1 MKYFTQRT
9 TKKNYGKL
17 YRFLIIAMLVMCGGM
32 VMGQTNTW
40 KPQSST
46 SATYIL
52 RSNGTGNNFDVY
64 RANGNGTTLVGSN
77 YTHIYG
83 RVNFAPDT
91 EVTIIFENERTI
103 LFNGQF
109 DFNGDGSSLT
119 LQLGNISANAGNP
132 NIAHSADNPTLKIIG
147 NNGYNNQKV
156 AFFLRPTSSNNVS
169 DRQLIIQGHNP
180 TGSETYPTSYDFANN
195 FVIDGDGPTLTIDT
209 TNIGTPM
216 SPYVTATSTGTI
228 KDYGLFRLQQGS
240 LTLKNVTV
248 QNFSTSWSNGG
259 MAQVFTNNATAGVD
273 LLFEHC
279 YFTNIGASSSSGS
292 PVLRMQGGGG
302 TNANRNAILKNC
314 KIENSFGSRELAVGQ
329 TVAINNA
336 NATIRTLGNNK
347 VPLTIEGCHLA
358 HNYGCPVRWHGCGS
372 SQKMTVKDCLIKNN
386 FTWVETNVNGGGGL
400 LLKGPAQIQNC
411 TIRNNRTNGSG
422 GGIYL
427 STYTDFNSGTPD
439 LIPEHSILKLDS
451 QTKIYGNIAQQNGGG
466 VAIEAKRMNIPNPL
480 WYTPDTYLYYTGGYI
495 YWTANPDGSPNEP
508 FRVEFQQNGGKIYDN
523 TANGGYGG
531 GVFIN
536 REDQCTYYGVVCKL
550 DYGEITG
557 NTAANGGGVAIV
569 TTDNDHVHNPDN
581 IPTNVYPQD
590 VIVEVSG
597 ASLNQQMLIQGNT
610 ANANGGGIYL
620 EAYPIEYNGVTS
632 TVTTTVLDYSN
643 IHNNTATT
651 SGGGLYVERGTV
663 SILKNNDNGTPKPTI
678 SKNTATN
685 GNGGGVYLNNGVVR
699 IKGAVI
705 GSSTPTNG
713 NAAQNGG
720 GIFVNTGDVNINY
733 WRRDD
738 NVATSYVQ
746 QYESAPTEI
755 KNNVATV
762 SGGGIYTS
770 AGIVR
775 AVGKVENHVNQKIEI
790 NNNIAQNGSGGGVF
804 CMGGTDATT
813 TYVKLDNVQLIAN
826 AVQGSSANQGSNVTS
841 GCGGG
846 IYLQKGKIEIT
857 KCDLQQ
863 NTAYVNGGGIN
874 NHEGSIEVSGCL
886 IGGYDDDNNISLG
899 NVAGTAQTAKS
910 GRGGGIYTNAGDI
923 TVTDCKRGSQI
934 YESKISYNTA
944 YYNGGGL
951 NTHQGTVTV
960 TGGHDAANRIEMSH
974 NVATTGSGGG
984 IFCRGTN
991 LNTEYITLTHVD
1003 VTNNQALGTGGTV
1016 DNDGAMPG
1024 CGGGMYLQLGKIHIT
1039 DVNLQGNHANYNG
1052 GGINNHSGEID
1063 VDGCAIGGGAG
1074 LGNSAGNSGGG
1085 IYTNAGNI
1093 DIEDYIDNS
1102 VYGSILHCESKITH
1116 NTAVENGGGV
1126 DTRSGTI
1133 YVNRLQRRDHQI
1145 EISHNTAKK
1154 GGGVYANQGQIY
1166 TYNAFIDN
1174 NTASENGGG
1183 LNNHSGDIC
1192 IYGGSLSN
1200 NTAETGHGGG
1210 AYTNVGDI
1218 DIWPFN
1224 PDGLGMTNLTLNDGT
1239 QMFNNIALYNGGGV
1253 NNHTGRVDVRYAT
1266 IQNNTATRGNG
1277 GGIYCEGPRTEAI
1290 GFTVRLTASLLNQN
1304 KTRGADGTEEAPT
1317 GRGGGLYLKYGRI
1330 FAQGTDFTS
1339 NMANINGGGINNH
1352 EGNIRVYGCN
1362 LSGNSATEGDGG
1374 GIYAHQGDIFIG
1386 PCGLKGSSSITSN
1399 TAKQNGGGIFNH
1411 EGNISINGDYIN
1423 QNQATNGNGG
1433 GIYVNLGDINMM
1445 GGQINN
1451 NTATKGKGGGI
1462 YMGGTVKGNG
1472 STIPDGDGFTISERV
1487 GHTPIV
1493 QVLDVEVGSTTAK
1506 VHYHVVDDGDQNSF
1520 TYTTHGYIL
1529 DGDGENPVTDT
1540 VGNAT
1545 SGDTE
1550 VGDVPGC
1557 RKHNITGL
1565 TAGSTHTIKAWA
1577 TYTNGSTTVGPV
1589 YSPEVSFT
1597 TYPSNAPVVIIGAGT
1612 NITQTTAEVNA
1623 KVIFDGTTEGTD
1635 AITYRG
1641 ICYST
1646 GDDPTAATKV
1656 YDARVNTA
1664 SPYFN
1669 HQFYTIT
1676 LSGLTAGT
1684 TYNAWAFATIANSQ
1698 TDFVYSAAHS
1708 TFTTT
1713 ANIPQVT
1720 TTSATAGNYDPT
1732 SLKSSATFVGTAT
1745 SPAGQGLGIT
1755 EYGFVWST
1763 DDDPSIVDDPK
1774 VTFTG
1779 APSGSFTQ
1787 TIDTLKPGTN
1797 YYARAYAK
1805 NSQGTS
1811 YGAAIG
1817 FVTKNASTVPVVR
1830 STRIS
1835 DITQHTAKVTNK
1847 VVYTGN
1853 NHVTIYGICWNT
1865 TGSPTVSDSYTPLD
1879 PQELTAI
1886 TADNTEYN
1894 CTMTGLRASTTY
1906 YVRAFASNDN
1916 GTTYAYGN
1924 NYNFTTLASNRPRVE
1939 VDVTTTPTQANIQCK
1954 VFYNG
1959 DDVNQFYIVW
1969 GQGTEGE
1976 PGYESHQEN
1985 YTGTI
1990 PSGDFTH
1997 TFTITPSQKDADYWV
2012 YAYAKNNKGEFTGRK
2027 VNFRSGYAK
2036 PTVSAPVISNITFN
2050 PATGHQLATATAT
2063 VNKGDNNTKAYGF
2076 VFGSSQYPTLDRE
2089 SQEDDSDIRHTRIE
2103 GDFSSTTLDF
2113 THTLGSRQLDGGTD
2127 AASTDLSVNALY
2139 SNRLYYVRAY
2149 ATSKTGTDL
2158 TDDDYTYYP
2167 EEGTGYT
2174 PVQFLTLPNIYARG
2188 TSQVTNSSAMLN
2200 AEITSKDSRHYLR
2213 KKGFVWSTNSNDPL
2227 NYDASNTTTQYVV
2240 DITSGVA
2247 TTQTVAHQLPGLT
2260 GGQTYYWR
2268 AFVINQNNNIAYTA
2282 TSNFTTKQF
2291 AVTAVPK
2298 PLAAASVSGGGY
2310 YNNDDQITL
2319 TATAT
2324 NSNYVFVEWKK
2335 NGTAITGGNSIT
2347 ETVTAD
2353 ASYEAYFKVYI
2364 NAQSNNTTYGT
2375 VSVPTGDH
2383 YFTFGQTCTMT
2394 ANPNAGYNFVHWTKD
2409 DEEVGTETSLIIT
2422 VNDAAGDMGGT
2433 YTAVFEPNNNGGGS
2447 KAASASPSTLQGAPG
2462 TTALP
2467 RDIYPAPAREPWDW
2481 DDDILDC
2488 HAPLAMT
2495 ETTDTIVPTRATTTA
2510 PVNKPSIN
2518 NNSAEYGGG
2527 VYVEHNQSNPAKIV
2541 FAGGSTPQTTGTIN
2555 NNTATEAG
2563 GGIYISQGA
2572 SMQMKG
2578 HCQVNSN
2585 HVPTGKKGGGIYL
2598 DGTLLVG
2605 NQASDPTNA
2614 HALQVNL
2621 NWIGDGA
2628 YTDATRNNVYLP
2640 TDPILTGDALHKMRV
2655 ITLLSDISGKTGTQY
2670 NSKIGLSV
2678 DRGFRE
2684 VIYSEKD
2691 EHVSPGVAS
2700 DKKWLEKLMPETGSL
2715 TLNSAIFE
2723 DSQQYYA
2730 LHVTPSDDLFDEDY
2744 IYLWSCWT
2752 SIVAKDPNTSASP
2765 FYVADD
2771 THYEKDENNVW
2782 HIKTNYGLAWF
2793 SSIINGLNNQT
2804 ADPTAK
2810 AVIENDLDMSAYFW
2824 VPLGSVSGSTGSGTE
2839 IAFTDG
2845 GSYQGTFN
2853 GQGHVIKGLICTYMT
2868 GIKKYGL
2875 FGTVNNNAIVKNTF
2889 VDDYRFSTYWQK
2901 SGSTLVETGYRMGGI
2916 AAETEGNAV
2925 ISNCEARGTMKTPY
2939 CTANETYVGGLVGL
2953 MKGTNEVHSSMAMP
2967 EVSGKAQK
2975 VGGLVGQVNANNML
2989 KNSFAN
2995 VKLGA
3000 IANTVNV
3007 GGLVGDN
3014 LGTVENCYARLQ
3026 NTYDNNAPT
3035 NFYWFAGANIGTI
3048 TYCYAPVRTDCSF
3061 AYVPSGVTAP
3071 TGHGNYTAT
3080 QRFSGKYGF
3089 KHRDHQMRA
3098 VVDNDAIYITDK
3110 TNDTLIGGLQHALN
3124 GWVKTAN
3131 TPATPNP
3138 GSKEGEPATEPKY
3151 STWTRT
3157 MATPINDDYP
3167 ILEFADFNA
3176 VGSEDSIYMLYN
3188 TDVNTM
3194 ITAFNAVD
3202 ATMHPTPS
3210 VYLYDENPTTLNV
3223 TNRDNVMLAI
3233 NEDIGILQ
3241 SVPLKARVGVTI
3253 RNSRKGEDDQTRD
3266 PNWHL
3271 FSSAINKVPMGIVYD
3286 YTGDP
3291 TYNGLIPNKPSLT
3304 HDLWSDRTRF
3314 DPPKTQWY
3322 QSDNSDNAAT
3332 YDPNSVGYFPTNTPY
3347 GTWRNIPASEGFF
3360 DLYAYDEFYYHWINF
3375 KRAGKEGYRDHWH
3388 MDRDVVDGNHYLIK
3402 YTNEEKMPQ
3411 GKGYLM
3417 ALSSESMMM
3426 ADGTLNTGSFTTD
3439 VTCTPVGTNLPPNGH
3454 GTGAYDEPW
3463 RTLNL
3468 VGNPYQ
3474 SYLDFK
3480 ELVANSD
3487 NAHLLYNENGYYC
3500 YATRD
3505 DDTYEYIYYT
3515 THASENYVGASQFIH
3530 PHQGF
3535 FVKVNSGG
3543 KLHFTDNMRVAD
3555 KVSAFRG
3562 EDLNYPLVNLLCYEA
3577 SGKRNY
3583 TTVEINRPRVGGG
3596 LKMKNLKTGK
3606 ALIYA
3611 RFDDNDFQTLF
3622 APVGVNTVPV
3632 RFETEEDGTFTL
3644 RWSKYHGDFSYLHLI
3659 DNLTGADIDCLT
3671 TDEYRFEAKTTDYV
3685 SRFKLVF
3692 NCTGIDE
3699 PEVPEPV
3706 EGPTVFAFLMGDE
3719 LIVNGEGTLQL
3730 FDMNGRCLMTTQAVG
3745 QQSSVSLPKVSA
3757 GIYLLRLTG
3766 DKQVKVQK
3774 MVIK

>member
-1 MKYFTQRT
+1 M
-9 TKKNYGKL
+9 
-17 YRFLIIAMLVMCGGM
+17 
-32 VMGQTNTW
+32 
-40 KPQSST
+40 
-46 SATYIL
+46 
-52 RSNGTGNNFDVY
+52 
-64 RANGNGTTLVGSN
+64 
-77 YTHIYG
+77 
-83 RVNFAPDT
+83 
-91 EVTIIFENERTI
+91 
-103 LFNGQF
+103 
-109 DFNGDGSSLT
+109 
-119 LQLGNISANAGNP
+119 
-132 NIAHSADNPTLKIIG
+132 
-147 NNGYNNQKV
+147 
-156 AFFLRPTSSNNVS
+156 
-169 DRQLIIQGHNP
+169 
-180 TGSETYPTSYDFANN
+180 
-195 FVIDGDGPTLTIDT
+195 
-209 TNIGTPM
+209 
-216 SPYVTATSTGTI
+216 
-228 KDYGLFRLQQGS
+228 
-240 LTLKNVTV
+240 
-248 QNFSTSWSNGG
+248 
-259 MAQVFTNNATAGVD
+259 
-273 LLFEHC
+273 
-279 YFTNIGASSSSGS
+279 
-292 PVLRMQGGGG
+292 
-302 TNANRNAILKNC
+302 
-314 KIENSFGSRELAVGQ
+314 
-329 TVAINNA
+329 
-336 NATIRTLGNNK
+336 
-347 VPLTIEGCHLA
+347 
-358 HNYGCPVRWHGCGS
+358 
-372 SQKMTVKDCLIKNN
+372 
-386 FTWVETNVNGGGGL
+386 
-400 LLKGPAQIQNC
+400 LLKGPAAITKC
-411 TIRNNRTNGSG
+411 IIHNNRTNGNG

-427 STYTDFNSGTPD
+427 STYTDFNGGTYD
-439 LIPEHSILKLDS
+439 LIPEHSILRLDPNT
-451 QTKIYGNIAQQNGGG
+451 QIYDNIAQGSGGG
-466 VAIEAKRMNIPNPL
+466 VAIEAKRMRNP
-480 WYTPDTYLYYTGGYI
+480 YHTNTYLNNTDGYI
-495 YWTANPDGSPNEP
+495 YWTADASGQADEP
-508 FRVEFQQNGGKIYDN
+508 FRVEFQQNGGKVYGN
-523 TANGGYGG
+523 TAQGGYGG

-536 REDQCTYYGVVCKL
+536 RENQCTYYGVVCKL
-550 DYGEITG
+550 DYGEIKG
-557 NTAANGGGVAIV
+557 NTADNGGGVAIV
-569 TTDNDHVHNPDN
+569 TTDNEHVDNPNN

-643 IHNNTATT
+643 IHNNTAST

-663 SILKNNDNGTPKPTI
+663 SILKNNDDGTNKPTI

-705 GSSTPTNG
+705 GGTASING
-713 NAAQNGG
+713 NTAQNGG

-738 NVATSYVQ
+738 NVPSSFVQ
-746 QYESAPTEI
+746 QYESSPTEI
-755 KNNVATV
+755 KNNVASV
-762 SGGGIYTS
+762 SGGGIYTN

-826 AVQGSSANQGSNVTS
+826 AVQGSSANQGPNVTS

-886 IGGYDDDNNISLG
+886 IGGASGQG
-899 NVAGTAQTAKS
+899 NEAGTTAQASAT

-923 TVTDCKRGSQI
+923 TVTDCKRGSHI

-951 NTHQGTVTV
+951 NTHEGKVTV
-960 TGGHDAANRIEMSH
+960 TGGHDAANRIEMTH
-974 NVATTGSGGG
+974 NTATTGSGGG
-984 IFCRGTN
+984 IFCRGTS
-991 LNTEYITLTHVD
+991 LTTEYITLTHVD

-1085 IYTNAGNI
+1085 IYTNAGDI

-1116 NTAVENGGGV
+1116 NTAVENGGGI

-1133 YVNRLQRRDHQI
+1133 WVNRLQRRDHQI

-1154 GGGVYANQGQIY
+1154 GGGVYANQGKIY

-1200 NTAETGHGGG
+1200 NAAETGHGGG

-1277 GGIYCEGPRTEAI
+1277 GGIYCEGPRTATL

-1330 FAQGTDFTS
+1330 FAQGTDITS

-1362 LSGNSATEGDGG
+1362 LSGNSATEGNGG

-1386 PCGLKGSSSITSN
+1386 PCGLKGSSSITTN
-1399 TAKQNGGGIFNH
+1399 IAKQNGGGIFNH

-1445 GGQINN
+1445 GGEINN
-1451 NTATKGKGGGI
+1451 NTATNGKGGGI

-1472 STIPDGDGFTISERV
+1472 STIPDGDGFTISERID
-1487 GHTPIV
+1487 HTPIV

-1520 TYTTHGYIL
+1520 DYTTHGYIL
-1529 DGDGENPVTDT
+1529 DGDSENPVTVT
-1540 VGNAT
+1540 VGDAT

-1577 TYTNGSTTVGPV
+1577 TYTNGLTTVGPV

-1597 TYPSNAPVVIIGAGT
+1597 TYSNAPVVIIGAGT
-1612 NITQTTAEVNA
+1612 NITQTTAEVSA
-1623 KVIFDGTTEGTD
+1623 KVVFDGTTEGTND
-1635 AITYRG
+1635 ITYRG

-1646 GDDPTAATKV
+1646 GDDPATAFKV
-1656 YDARVNTA
+1656 YDARVNTT

-1669 HQFYTIT
+1669 HQFYTLT
-1676 LSGLTAGT
+1676 LTGLTAGT
-1684 TYNAWAFATIANSQ
+1684 TYNAWAFATIANTQ

-1720 TTSATAGNYDPT
+1720 TTSATAGNYNT
-1732 SLKSSATFVGTAT
+1732 ATQKSSATFVGTAT
-1745 SPAGQGLGIT
+1745 SPAGTGLGIT
-1755 EYGFVWST
+1755 EYGFVWSI
-1763 DDDPSIVDDPK
+1763 DDDPTVDHDPK
-1774 VTFTG
+1774 QAFTG
-1779 APSGSFTQ
+1779 SPSGSFNLTV
-1787 TIDTLKPGTN
+1787 DTLKPSTN
-1797 YYARAYAK
+1797 YYARAYAI
-1805 NSQGTS
+1805 NAEGIS

-1817 FVTKNASTVPVVR
+1817 FITKDDGSKPVVR

-1835 DITQHTAKVTNK
+1835 DITQHTAEVTNK

-1853 NHVTIYGICWNT
+1853 NNVTIYGICWNT
-1865 TGSPTVSDSYTPLD
+1865 TGSPTVSDSHTTLNPS
-1879 PQELTAI
+1879 ELTAI

-1894 CTMTGLRASTTY
+1894 CTMTGLNASTTY
-1906 YVRAFASNDN
+1906 YVRAFASNDG

-1939 VDVTTTPTQANIQCK
+1939 VDVTTTATQANIQCK
-1954 VFYNG
+1954 VYYNG

-1976 PGYESHQEN
+1976 TGYESHQVD

-1997 TFTITPSQKDADYWV
+1997 TFTITPSQKDAEYWV

-2063 VNKGDNNTKAYGF
+2063 VTKGDNNVRAYGF

-2103 GDFSSTTLDF
+2103 GDFSSTTLNF
-2113 THTLGSRQLDGGTD
+2113 THTLGSRQLDGDAD

-2213 KKGFVWSTNSNDPL
+2213 KKGFVWSTNSSDPL
-2227 NYDASNTTTQYVV
+2227 NYDANNTTTQYVE

-2247 TTQTVAHQLPGLT
+2247 TTQTVAHQLTGLT
-2260 GGQTYYWR
+2260 GGQTIYWR
-2268 AFVINQNNNIAYTA
+2268 AFVINQYNNIAYTA

-2291 AVTAVPK
+2291 AVTAVAK

-2319 TATAT
+2319 TATPSNA
-2324 NSNYVFVEWKK
+2324 NYVFVEWRK
-2335 NGTAITGGNSIT
+2335 NGTAITGSATIT

-2364 NAQSNNTTYGT
+2364 NAVADDNTHGSVT
-2375 VSVPTGDH
+2375 VSPTNSDH

-2394 ANPNAGYNFVHWTKD
+2394 ATAASGYHFVHWTKD
-2409 DEEVGTETSLIIT
+2409 GEEVGTEASLTIT

-2433 YTAVFEPNNNGGGS
+2433 YTAVFEQGSNGGRNMGQ
-2447 KAASASPSTLQGAPG
+2447 SPR
-2462 TTALP
+2462 P
-2467 RDIYPAPAREPWDW
+2467 RDIYPAPAREPWNW
-2481 DDDILDC
+2481 DNDFVDC

-2495 ETTDTIVPTRATTTA
+2495 ETTDTLVPTRATTTA
-2510 PVNKPSIN
+2510 PANIPTIN

-2541 FAGGSTPQTTGTIN
+2541 FAGGSTTTTTGTIN
-2555 NNTATEAG
+2555 ENTATEAG

-2585 HVPTGKKGGGIYL
+2585 HVPAGKKGGGIYL
-2598 DGTLLVG
+2598 DGILLVG
-2605 NQASDPTNA
+2605 DQATDLANA

-2628 YTDATRNNVYLP
+2628 YTEATRNNVYLP

-2723 DSQQYYA
+2723 DSQKYYA

-2752 SIVAKDPNTSASP
+2752 SIVTKDPNTSDSP

-2771 THYEKDENNVW
+2771 THYEKDDNNVW

-2804 ADPTAK
+2804 ADRTAK

-2845 GSYQGTFN
+2845 GYYQGTFN

-2901 SGSTLVETGYRMGGI
+2901 SGSSLVETGYRMGGI

-2925 ISNCEARGTMKTPY
+2925 INNCEARGTMKTPY

-2975 VGGLVGQVNANNML
+2975 VGGLVGQINASNVL

-2995 VKLGA
+2995 MKLGN
-3000 IANTVNV
+3000 IDNTTQNPVNV
-3007 GGLVGDN
+3007 GGLVGNN

-3035 NFYWFAGANIGTI
+3035 NFYWFAGSNTGTI
-3048 TYCYAPVRTDCSF
+3048 TYCYAPERTDCSSI
-3061 AYVPSGVTAP
+3061 AYVPTGTTANP
-3071 TGHGNYTAT
+3071 TGHGKYTAT
-3080 QRFSGKYGF
+3080 VRISGKYGF
-3089 KHRDHQMRA
+3089 KHRDHQLTA
-3098 VVDNDAIYITDK
+3098 ASSSKDAPTTYISIE
-3110 TNDTLIGGLQHALN
+3110 NNNTLSGGLMTSLN
-3124 GWVKTAN
+3124 AWVADN
-3131 TPATPNP
+3131 T
-3138 GSKEGEPATEPKY
+3138 GY
-3151 STWTRT
+3151 SVWTRT
-3157 MATPINDDYP
+3157 MASPINDDYP

-3202 ATMHPTPS
+3202 ATKHPTPS
-3210 VYLYDENPTTLNV
+3210 IYLYDVNPTTLNV
-3223 TNRDNVMLAI
+3223 SNDDNVMLAI
-3233 NEDIGILQ
+3233 NEDIGIKQ

-3253 RNSRKGEDDQTRD
+3253 KNKANADA

-3271 FSSAINKVPMGIVYD
+3271 FSSSINGVPMGIRYRTAED
-3286 YTGDP
+3286 ETSMNIEGYGTGTYKALIVDKANATGHNDP
-3291 TYNGLIPNKPSLT
+3291 YHPENIWGN
-3304 HDLWSDRTRF
+3304 RAYF
-3314 DPPKTQWY
+3314 DPPTIEWY
-3322 QSDNSDNAAT
+3322 QSDNASQTAT
-3332 YDPNSVGYFPTNTPY
+3332 YDPDKVGYFPTNTPY
-3347 GTWRNIPASEGFF
+3347 GTWRSTPSTEFF
-3360 DLYAYDEFYYHWINF
+3360 DLYAYSEEFYHWVNF
-3375 KRAGKEGYRDHWH
+3375 KREGSSTISDHWH
-3388 MDRDVVDGNHYLIK
+3388 MDRDEESNHWRLNYGYRDENGTFTLGNEPTLL
-3402 YTNEEKMPQ
+3402 N
-3411 GKGYLM
+3411 GKGYLLD
-3417 ALSSESMMM
+3417 LSSESMMM
-3426 ADGTLNTGSFTTD
+3426 ADGTLNTGNVSTWTTK
-3439 VTCTPVGTNLPPNGH
+3439 TAVGTNSPTGNG
-3454 GTGAYDEPW
+3454 YDAPW
-3463 RTLNL
+3463 REINL
-3468 VGNPYQ
+3468 IGNPYQ
-3474 SYLDFK
+3474 SFLDFD
-3480 ELVANSD
+3480 LFAQANMPDGSGTD
-3487 NAHLLYNENGYYC
+3487 AWKNVF

-3505 DDTYEYIYYT
+3505 DNSTTSRNGYIYYVPT
-3515 THASENYVGASQFIH
+3515 QSENKPEYTASRYIH

-3535 FVKVNSGG
+3535 FVKVTGDGALN
-3543 KLHFTDNMRVAD
+3543 FNDNMRVAGTSTSLNSPYRD
-3555 KVSAFRG
+3555 R
-3562 EDLNYPLVNLLCYEA
+3562 LNYPLVNLLCYDDN
-3577 SGKRNY
+3577 GDCDL
-3583 TTVEINRPRVGGG
+3583 TIVEVNRPEFGGG
-3596 LKMKNLKTGK
+3596 QKMKKLHSSNGM
-3606 ALIYA
+3606 IYA
-3611 RFDDNDFQTLF
+3611 RLEDRDFQVLF
-3622 APVGVNTVPV
+3622 TPMGTNTVPV
-3632 RFETEEDGTFTL
+3632 RFEAAENGHFTL
-3644 RWSKYHGDFSYLHLI
+3644 RWNTLHGDFNYLHLI
-3659 DNLTGADIDCLT
+3659 DNITGMDIDCLT
-3671 TDEYRFEAKTTDYV
+3671 TDEYKFEGMTTDYK

-3692 NCTGIDE
+3692 DCTGIDE
-3699 PEVPEPV
+3699 PEDPEPDD
-3706 EGPTVFAFLMGDE
+3706 GSTVFAFQMGNE
-3719 LIVNGEGTLQL
+3719 LIVNGEGMLQL
-3730 FDMNGRCLMTTQAVG
+3730 FDLNGRCLMTKQAVG
-3745 QQSSVSLPKVSA
+3745 QQSNVSLPQVAA
-3757 GIYLLRLTG
+3757 GMYLLRLTSN
-3766 DKQVKVQK
+3766 KQVRVQK
-3774 MVIK
+3774 MIIK

>member
-1 MKYFTQRT
+1 M
-9 TKKNYGKL
+9 
-17 YRFLIIAMLVMCGGM
+17 
-32 VMGQTNTW
+32 
-40 KPQSST
+40 
-46 SATYIL
+46 
-52 RSNGTGNNFDVY
+52 
-64 RANGNGTTLVGSN
+64 
-77 YTHIYG
+77 
-83 RVNFAPDT
+83 
-91 EVTIIFENERTI
+91 
-103 LFNGQF
+103 
-109 DFNGDGSSLT
+109 
-119 LQLGNISANAGNP
+119 
-132 NIAHSADNPTLKIIG
+132 
-147 NNGYNNQKV
+147 
-156 AFFLRPTSSNNVS
+156 
-169 DRQLIIQGHNP
+169 
-180 TGSETYPTSYDFANN
+180 
-195 FVIDGDGPTLTIDT
+195 
-209 TNIGTPM
+209 
-216 SPYVTATSTGTI
+216 
-228 KDYGLFRLQQGS
+228 
-240 LTLKNVTV
+240 
-248 QNFSTSWSNGG
+248 
-259 MAQVFTNNATAGVD
+259 
-273 LLFEHC
+273 
-279 YFTNIGASSSSGS
+279 
-292 PVLRMQGGGG
+292 
-302 TNANRNAILKNC
+302 
-314 KIENSFGSRELAVGQ
+314 
-329 TVAINNA
+329 
-336 NATIRTLGNNK
+336 
-347 VPLTIEGCHLA
+347 PLTIEGCHLA

-427 STYTDFNSGTPD
+427 STYTDFNSGTID

-536 REDQCTYYGVVCKL
+536 RESQCTYYGVVCKL

-569 TTDNDHVHNPDN
+569 TTDNEHVDNPNN

-643 IHNNTATT
+643 IHNNTAST

-699 IKGAVI
+699 IKGAIV
-705 GSSTPTNG
+705 GGTTTTDG
-713 NAAQNGG
+713 NTAKNGG

-738 NVATSYVQ
+738 NVPSSFVQ

-762 SGGGIYTS
+762 SGGGIYTN

-826 AVQGSSANQGSNVTS
+826 AVQGNSANQGANVTS

-857 KCDLQQ
+857 KCDLQK
-863 NTAYVNGGGIN
+863 NSAYVNGGGIN
-874 NHEGSIEVSGCL
+874 NHQGSIVVSGCL
-886 IGGYDDDNNISLG
+886 IGGASELG
-899 NVAGTAQTAKS
+899 NTAGTAQAARM

-923 TVTDCKRGSQI
+923 IVTDCKRGSHT
-934 YESKISYNTA
+934 YESKISYNKA

-951 NTHQGTVTV
+951 NTHEGKVTI

-974 NVATTGSGGG
+974 NEATTGSGGG
-984 IFCRGTN
+984 IFCRGTS
-991 LNTEYITLTHVD
+991 LTTEYITLTHVD

-1016 DNDGAMPG
+1016 DDDNAMPG

-1074 LGNSAGNSGGG
+1074 LGNSADNSGGG
-1085 IYTNAGNI
+1085 IYTNAGDI
-1093 DIEDYIDNS
+1093 DIEDYINNS

-1116 NTAVENGGGV
+1116 NTAVENGGGI

-1133 YVNRLQRRDHQI
+1133 WVNRNQRRDHQI

-1154 GGGVYANQGQIY
+1154 GGGVYANQGKIY

-1277 GGIYCEGPRTEAI
+1277 GGIYCEGPRTATL

-1330 FAQGTDFTS
+1330 FAQGTDITS

-1411 EGNISINGDYIN
+1411 EGNISINGDYIT
-1423 QNQATNGNGG
+1423 QNHATNGNGG

-1445 GGQINN
+1445 GGQIND

-1472 STIPDGDGFTISERV
+1472 STIPDGDGFTISERID
-1487 GHTPIV
+1487 HTPIV

-1529 DGDGENPVTDT
+1529 DNGSPVT

-1565 TAGSTHTIKAWA
+1565 RAGSTHTIKAWA

-1612 NITQTTAEVNA
+1612 NITQTTAEVSA
-1623 KVIFDGTTEGTD
+1623 KVVFDGTTEGTN

-1646 GDDPTAATKV
+1646 GDDPATATKV

-1669 HQFYTIT
+1669 HQFYTLT
-1676 LSGLTAGT
+1676 LTGLTAGT
-1684 TYNAWAFATIANSQ
+1684 TYNAWAFATIANSE
-1698 TDFVYSAAHS
+1698 TNFVYSAAHS

-1745 SPAGQGLGIT
+1745 SLAGQGLGIT

-1817 FVTKNASTVPVVR
+1817 FVTKNASTMPVVR

-1835 DITQHTAKVTNK
+1835 DITQHTAEVTNK
-1847 VVYTGN
+1847 VIYTGN
-1853 NHVTIYGICWNT
+1853 NTVTIYGICWNT
-1865 TGSPTVSDSYTPLD
+1865 TGSPTVSDNHTTLN
-1879 PQELTAI
+1879 PQTAI

-1894 CTMTGLRASTTY
+1894 CTMTGLGASTTY

-1939 VDVTTTPTQANIQCK
+1939 VDVTTTATQANIQCK

-1959 DDVNQFYIVW
+1959 DEVNQFYIVW
-1969 GQGTEGE
+1969 GQGEEGQT
-1976 PGYESHQEN
+1976 GYESHQEN

-1990 PSGDFTH
+1990 PTGDFTH

-2012 YAYAKNNKGEFTGRK
+2012 YAYAQNGKGGFTGRK
-2027 VNFRSGYAK
+2027 VNFKSGYAK
-2036 PTVSAPVISNITFN
+2036 PTVSAPVITNITFN
-2050 PATGHQLATATAT
+2050 PTTGHQLATATAT
-2063 VNKGDNNTKAYGF
+2063 VTKGDNNVKAYGF
-2076 VFGSSQYPTLDRE
+2076 VFGSSQYPTLGRASE
-2089 SQEDDSDIRHTRIE
+2089 EDDSDIRFTRTE
-2103 GDFSSTTLDF
+2103 GDFSAATTNIS
-2113 THTLGSRQLDGGTD
+2113 HTLGSRRLDGGAD
-2127 AASTDLSVNALY
+2127 AANTDLSVNALY

-2149 ATSKTGTDL
+2149 ATSKTGTNL

-2167 EEGTGYT
+2167 EEVAGQNYN
-2174 PVQFLTLPNIYARG
+2174 PVTVLTLPNIYERG
-2188 TSQVTNSSAMLN
+2188 TTQITNASAMLN
-2200 AEITSKDSRHYLR
+2200 AEITSKDPRHYLR
-2213 KKGFVWSTNSNDPL
+2213 KKGFVWSTNSSDPL

-2247 TTQTVAHQLPGLT
+2247 TTQTVAHQLTGLT
-2260 GGQTYYWR
+2260 GGQTFYWR
-2268 AFVINQNNNIAYTA
+2268 AFVINQDGNIAYTA

-2291 AVTAVPK
+2291 AVTTVAK

-2319 TATAT
+2319 TATASNT
-2324 NSNYVFVEWKK
+2324 NYVFVEWKK
-2335 NGTAITGGNSIT
+2335 NGTAITGSSATIT
-2347 ETVTAD
+2347 QTVTAD

-2364 NAQSNNTTYGT
+2364 NAVADDNTHGSVTVNSGT
-2375 VSVPTGDH
+2375 NSDH

-2394 ANPNAGYNFVHWTKD
+2394 ATAASGYHFVHWTKD
-2409 DEEVGTETSLIIT
+2409 GEEVGTEANLTIT
-2422 VNDAAGDMGGT
+2422 VNDEAGDMGGT
-2433 YTAVFEPNNNGGGS
+2433 YTAVFEQGSNGGRNMGQ
-2447 KAASASPSTLQGAPG
+2447 SPR
-2462 TTALP
+2462 P
-2467 RDIYPAPAREPWDW
+2467 RDIYPAPAREPWNW
-2481 DDDILDC
+2481 DNGFVDC

-2527 VYVEHNQSNPAKIV
+2527 VYVEYNEQNPAKIV
-2541 FAGGSTPQTTGTIN
+2541 FAGGSSDVNAGTIN
-2555 NNTATEAG
+2555 LNYASEAG
-2563 GGIYISQGA
+2563 GGVYIGQGA
-2572 SMQMKG
+2572 MMQMKG
-2578 HCQVNSN
+2578 HCQVNGN

-2598 DGTLLVG
+2598 DGKLYVG
-2605 NQASDPTNA
+2605 QNA
-2614 HALQVNL
+2614 
-2621 NWIGDGA
+2621 I
-2628 YTDATRNNVYLP
+2628 
-2640 TDPILTGDALHKMRV
+2640 DPIGSHGLFVDKNFAKTDFSATDYSNNPTSYATSYRSAFNNIYLHENTDV
-2655 ITLLSDISGKTGTQY
+2655 LSLLSDISRNATTQQRY
-2670 NSKIGLSV
+2670 SQLGFSV
-2678 DRGFRE
+2678 DEGFRP
-2684 VIYSEKD
+2684 VITTSNTFGGEDMTFDYDDGRTTVNSIL
-2691 EHVSPGVAS
+2691 
-2700 DKKWLEKLMPETGSL
+2700 WLNHLMAEIGSGTVL
-2715 TLNSAIFE
+2715 EGSVFDDTRK
-2723 DSQQYYA
+2723 YYA
-2730 LHVTPSDDLFDEDY
+2730 LHPDDDDPPLLYKKY
-2744 IYLWSCWT
+2744 IYLWGCWT
-2752 SIVAKDPNTSASP
+2752 SVVYQDPQTHLSDYPLPEGVAQ
-2765 FYVADD
+2765 
-2771 THYEKDENNVW
+2771 HYTRDANNDNW
-2782 HIKTNYGLAWF
+2782 HIYTPEGLSWY
-2793 SSIINGLNNQT
+2793 SSWVNGLNNCNN
-2804 ADPTAK
+2804 ATAK
-2810 AVIENDLDMSAYFW
+2810 PETNAFIERDLDMSKYLW
-2824 VPLGSVSGSTGSGTE
+2824 VPIGSTQPSSVVGSATN
-2839 IAFTDG
+2839 FNDG
-2845 GSYQGTFN
+2845 GSYTGEFN
-2853 GQGHVIKGLICTYMT
+2853 GKGHLITGLKCRYLT
-2868 GIKKYGL
+2868 GILKYGL
-2875 FGTVNNNAIVKNTF
+2875 FGTVATNGIVKNTF
-2889 VDDYRFSTYWQK
+2889 VDNYDFYTYQQHE
-2901 SGSTLVETGYRMGGI
+2901 SGTAYRMGGI
-2916 AAETEGNAV
+2916 AGETDGTAV
-2925 ISNCEARGTMKTPY
+2925 ISNSEARGKMQVNNRATTMNSTELKQTH
-2939 CTANETYVGGLVGL
+2939 VGGLVGL
-2953 MKGTNEVHSSMAMP
+2953 MKEGTASSFAEIHSSMAMP
-2967 EVSGKAQK
+2967 IIVGTNEAPCRADY
-2975 VGGLVGQVNANNML
+2975 VGGLVGKIEANNKL
-2989 KNSFAN
+2989 INSFAN
-2995 VKLGA
+2995 PKMGVVESS
-3000 IANTVNV
+3000 VNV
-3007 GGLVGDN
+3007 TYNNGNDTYTAVINSGCLVGNN
-3014 LGTVENCYARLQ
+3014 LGLVENCYARLQ
-3026 NTYDNNAPT
+3026 GYDPNNASTVPS
-3035 NFYWFAGANIGTI
+3035 NFGWFAGTNGGSIS
-3048 TYCYAPVRTDCSF
+3048 YCYAPRVANDGSNDYSSF
-3061 AYVPSGVTAP
+3061 SYVKATSGTPSL
-3071 TGHGNYTAT
+3071 TGQDNYGLTE
-3080 QRFSGKYGF
+3080 RVSGKYGF
-3089 KHRDHQMRA
+3089 KHRDHQMRFA
-3098 VVDNDAIYITDK
+3098 NNTYELALAAGK
-3110 TNDTLIGGLQHALN
+3110 ASANDTLIGGLQFTLN
-3124 GWVKTAN
+3124 RWVNATNGN
-3131 TPATPNP
+3131 T
-3138 GSKEGEPATEPKY
+3138 SKY

-3157 MATPINDDYP
+3157 MASPINDDYP

-3188 TDVNTM
+3188 TDVNPM

-3202 ATMHPTPS
+3202 ATKHPTPS
-3210 VYLYDENPTTLNV
+3210 IYLYDANQNTTLTVSND
-3223 TNRDNVMLAI
+3223 DNVMLAI
-3233 NEDIGILQ
+3233 NEDIGIKQ
-3241 SVPLKARVGVTI
+3241 TVPLKARVGVTI
-3253 RNSRKGEDDQTRD
+3253 KNKANADA

-3271 FSSAINKVPMGIVYD
+3271 FSSSINGVPMGIRYRTAEDNTNMNINIDGYGSGTYKALIVD
-3286 YTGDP
+3286 KANATGHNDP
-3291 TYNGLIPNKPSLT
+3291 YHPENIWGN
-3304 HDLWSDRTRF
+3304 RAYF
-3314 DPPKTQWY
+3314 DPPTIEWY
-3322 QSDNSDNAAT
+3322 QSDNASQTAT
-3332 YDPNSVGYFPTNTPY
+3332 YDPDKVGYFPTNTPY
-3347 GTWRNIPASEGFF
+3347 GTWRSTPSTEFF
-3360 DLYAYDEFYYHWINF
+3360 DLYAYSEEFYHWVNF
-3375 KRAGKEGYRDHWH
+3375 KREGSSTISDHWH
-3388 MDRDVVDGNHYLIK
+3388 MDRDEDSNHWRLNYGYRDENGTFTLGNEPTLL
-3402 YTNEEKMPQ
+3402 N
-3411 GKGYLM
+3411 GKGYLLD
-3417 ALSSESMMM
+3417 LSSESMLM
-3426 ADGTLNTGSFTTD
+3426 ADGTLNTGNVSTWTTN
-3439 VTCTPVGTNLPPNGH
+3439 TPVGTHSPTGNG
-3454 GTGAYDEPW
+3454 YDAPW
-3463 RTLNL
+3463 REINL
-3468 VGNPYQ
+3468 IGNPYQ
-3474 SYLDFK
+3474 SFLDF
-3480 ELVANSD
+3480 EAFAQANMPAGSGQD
-3487 NAHLLYNENGYYC
+3487 DWKNVF

-3505 DDTYEYIYYT
+3505 DNSTTSRNGYIYYVPT
-3515 THASENYVGASQFIH
+3515 QSENKPEYTASRYIH

-3535 FVKVNSGG
+3535 FVKVTGNCA
-3543 KLHFTDNMRVAD
+3543 LTFNDNMRVAGTSTD
-3555 KVSAFRG
+3555 ININSPYR
-3562 EDLNYPLVNLLCYEA
+3562 DRLNYPLVNLLCYDDN
-3577 SGKRNY
+3577 GDCDL
-3583 TTVEINRPRVGGG
+3583 TIVEVNRPRFGGG
-3596 LKMKNLKTGK
+3596 QKMKKLHSSNGM
-3606 ALIYA
+3606 IYA
-3611 RFDDNDFQTLF
+3611 RLEDRDFQVLF
-3622 APVGVNTVPV
+3622 TPMGTNTVPV
-3632 RFETEEDGTFTL
+3632 RFEAAENGHFTL
-3644 RWSKYHGDFSYLHLI
+3644 RWNTLHGDFSYLHLI
-3659 DNLTGADIDCLT
+3659 DNITGMDVDCLT
-3671 TDEYRFEAKTTDYV
+3671 TDEYKFEGKTTDYK

-3692 NCTGIDE
+3692 DCTGIDE
-3699 PEVPEPV
+3699 PEDD
-3706 EGPTVFAFLMGDE
+3706 GASTGSATFAFQMGDE
-3719 LIVNGEGTLQL
+3719 LIVNGEGMLQL
-3730 FDMNGRCLMTTQAVG
+3730 FDLNGRCLMTKQAVG
-3745 QQSSVSLPKVSA
+3745 QQSSVSLPQVAA
-3757 GIYLLRLTG
+3757 GMYLLRLTSN
-3766 DKQVKVQK
+3766 KQVRVQK
-3774 MVIK
+3774 MIIK